1 MNNKQPKIKI
11 AWTAL
16 DISLEILAIL
26 ALAALW
32 LLLLYFYPK
41 LPNTIPVHFDGAGKI
56 DGYGSK
62 ILLLFEP
69 IVASILFFGLTVLNR
84 YPHLFN
90 YLSPITEDNAA
101 YQYRMATRL
110 IRYLKLLIVLLFI
123 FVLWTSI
130 QAVSSQNEGLGL
142 SFLPIFFA
150 LVFIPILFVLV
161 KTSKNKKA
169 K

>member
-1 MNNKQPKIKI
+1 MPNKQPKINI
-11 AWTAL
+11 TWTAL
-16 DISLEILAIL
+16 DISLEIIAIL

-32 LLLLYFYPK
+32 LMLLYFYSK
-41 LPNTIPVHFDGAGKI
+41 LPNTIPVHFDAAGKI

-62 ILLLFEP
+62 IILLLEP
-69 IVASILFFGLTVLNR
+69 VLASILYVGLTVLNR

-90 YLSPITEDNAA
+90 YLSQINEDNAA

-110 IRYLKLLIVLLFI
+110 IRYLKLLIVFLFI

-142 SFLPIFFA
+142 RFLPIFFA

>member
-11 AWTAL
+11 AWTAI
-16 DISLEILAIL
+16 DISLEILAVL

-150 LVFIPILFVLV
+150 MVFIPILFVLV

>member
-1 MNNKQPKIKI
+1 MPNKQPKIKI
-11 AWTAL
+11 AWTAI
-16 DISLEILAIL
+16 DISLEILAVL

-90 YLSPITEDNAA
+90 YLSPINEDNAA

-150 LVFIPILFVLV
+150 MVFISILFVLV

>member
-32 LLLLYFYPK
+32 LILLYFYAK
-41 LPNTIPVHFDGAGKI
+41 LPNTIPVHFDAAGKI
-56 DGYGSK
+56 DGYGPK

-69 IVASILFFGLTVLNR
+69 LFASILYTGLTVLNR

-90 YLSPITEDNAA
+90 YLSPINEDNAA

-110 IRYLKLLIVLLFI
+110 IRYLKLLIVFLFI

>member
-16 DISLEILAIL
+16 DSSLEILAIL

-41 LPNTIPVHFDGAGKI
+41 LPNTIPLHFDGAGKVN
-56 DGYGSK
+56 GYGSK
-62 ILLLFEP
+62 NLLLFEP
-69 IVASILFFGLTVLNR
+69 VFACILYTGLTVLNR

-142 SFLPIFFA
+142 RFLPIFFA